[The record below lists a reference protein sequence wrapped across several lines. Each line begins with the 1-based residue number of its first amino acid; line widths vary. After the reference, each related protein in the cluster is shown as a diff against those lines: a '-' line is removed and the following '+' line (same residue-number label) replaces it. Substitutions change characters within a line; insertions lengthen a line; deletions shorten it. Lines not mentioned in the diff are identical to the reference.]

1 MFLIIICSRA
11 KKHMGMLY
19 RCFYHDADSNTL
31 RMLYTTSVRLLL
43 KYAVPVWDP
52 HLIKGIKAIE
62 SMQRFTIKVCTKA
75 WRVLII
81 KIGSVC

>member
-1 MFLIIICSRA
+1 
-11 KKHMGMLY
+11 MGMLY

-52 HLIKGIKAIE
+52 HLVKGIKAIE

-81 KIGSVC
+81 NIGSVC